1 MSQPVPSAS
10 SLRTQPEIFFGR
22 ENELREFS
30 QSIRCVLGLEQ
41 PAAKHLLYPHIF
53 LLNGEGGTGKSAL
66 LRQFQ
71 AVAAE
76 EGLAANRAVV
86 IALRTQYYPD
96 ARVLAQTLVDAIG
109 QAIGQQFPKFGEL
122 CRGKLTLRNTLL
134 PFYSSLQHEWAL
146 WQSMGEL
153 SANDRSTLLQKHY
166 RLSGGRV
173 TRATLL
179 GGAHQSTYLNNRV
192 DLIASRLRIVLDFL
206 RHFGR
211 APNSF
216 EELLHFRFPDVAGL
230 FQSDAMIGEALA
242 DDIANLTKTGPLLLL
257 LDDYE
262 YADQHDEWLRTSLL
276 AQANERLIVVIAGR
290 YRHEADYRR
299 TFQGPQA
306 QLVRSYNLNAR
317 LTTEDMKAYLS
328 KRLGNADALAEVSS
342 ICDGVPLALTA
353 LGDHLTTDD
362 SLALYQKKPP
372 TDRTPHSIVKHIT
385 QRLLHNAFGE
395 RNGDLSQ
402 GQRKLRD
409 SQRIRALVLLRRPD
423 PTLACELW
431 GIKPDEGDAIMHDLA
446 RRYTFAFAGQRL
458 YEVHSLVREVLHE
471 DLLARTRYTTEWK
484 ADINGL
490 RRARE
495 TTENRIAQIER
506 SLQDPTK
513 HYQHAEWRAATL
525 DLLNFLLWL
534 GEDDEARRLLLNRW
548 VEARNANAAFADWLL
563 DQAVE
568 LAPSVASWRELIQSL
583 QTENYEVIL
592 PLAHLLDP
600 RIKAILWY
608 ERAQLVQVALV
619 NTSTLPQLDKQIEM
633 LEESNKF
640 DQDWKPTI
648 DALREA
654 YAARGAFRLYE
665 QNAPAEALAD
675 FGAILKLRPH
685 DLAALRCRAVAKQR
699 LDDPQ
704 GARADFDEVL
714 NKMPLDSAAR
724 LSRAILLAQQGQRQE
739 AEDDFK
745 QVHEQHKDDPVVL
758 QLRGENRYQAG
769 NFMGAFSDFS
779 QSLQLRND
787 DPDTLVS
794 RARVL
799 VALGGPADLKS
810 ALNDLDRVLRRRP
823 DDADALSMR
832 GELKFKQKDFA
843 GALPDLNRSL
853 ELRPDH
859 AATLYLRAR
868 AYLNLPDEDRALD
881 DLNKS
886 LMLHGDNA
894 AALADRGS
902 IKNKRG
908 DFAGA
913 LDDFNQSLKLRP
925 DDMNIL
931 YKHAITK
938 LELNELADAEADLD
952 RVIKHQ
958 PDHFEAYYYRGRIK
972 YRRRDWD
979 GALADFTKALGIQPD
994 YVPAI
999 YYHGRTK
1006 RARKELHDAL
1016 ADFKSVLKHQLNH
1029 IPALYYG
1036 GRTKYDL
1043 KKYKEAKEDFDKI
1056 IQIEPTHR
1064 NALYWHGRAVIATRP
1079 RQYAAALDDFDRA
1092 LKSGP
1097 ATDDDPDAPDDYEII
1112 YQRAKASRVDMNA
1125 LLDLWSTA
1133 PRHFARRLGYQ
1144 L

>member
-10 SLRTQPEIFFGR
+10 VSSAQPEIFFGR
-22 ENELREFS
+22 EDEVREFS
-30 QSIRCVLGLEQ
+30 QSIRYVLGLEQ
-41 PAAKHLLYPHIF
+41 PPAKHLLYPHIF
-53 LLNGEGGTGKSAL
+53 LINGEGGTGKSAL

-71 AVAAE
+71 A
-76 EGLAANRAVV
+76 GLPANQVIA
-86 IALRTQYYPD
+86 IALRAQHYPD
-96 ARVLAQTLVDAIG
+96 ARALAQTLADAIG
-109 QAIGQQFPKFGEL
+109 QAIGKQFPKFGQL
-122 CRGKLTLRNTLL
+122 YQNQLTLRNTLL
-134 PFYSSLQHEWAL
+134 PFYSSIQREWAL

-153 SANDRSTLLQKHY
+153 SANDRSALLQKHY
-166 RLSGGRV
+166 RLSQQGQV
-173 TRATLL
+173 KRATLL
-179 GGAHQSTYLNNRV
+179 GGNHQSNYYNNRV
-192 DLIASRLRIVLDFL
+192 DLVASQLQIVLEFL
-206 RHFGR
+206 RRFGR
-211 APNSF
+211 APDSF
-216 EELLHFRFPDVAGL
+216 DELLQFRFGDGTRL
-230 FQSDAMIGEALA
+230 FQSDAMLGEALA
-242 DDIANLTKTGPLLLL
+242 NDIVDVTKTTPLLLL

-290 YRHEADYRR
+290 NRHEADYRR
-299 TFQGPQA
+299 TFHGPQA
-306 QLVRSYNLNAR
+306 QLVRSFNLNAR
-317 LTTEDMKAYLS
+317 LTADDMKKYLS
-328 KRLGNADALAEVSS
+328 RRLGNADALAEVSS

-372 TDRTPHSIVKHIT
+372 ADRTARSIVQGIT
-385 QRLLHNAFGE
+385 QRLLHNAFGD
-395 RNGDLSQ
+395 RNGDPSQ

-471 DLLARTRYTTEWK
+471 ELLTRTRYTTEWK
-484 ADINGL
+484 ADVNGL

-513 HYQHAEWRAATL
+513 HYQHADWRAATL

-563 DQAVE
+563 DHAVE

-600 RIKAILWY
+600 RIHAILRY
-608 ERAQLVQVALV
+608 ERAQLVHVALV
-619 NTSTLPQLDKQIEM
+619 NTATLPQLGKKIGM
-633 LEESNKF
+633 LEESYKL
-640 DQDWKPTI
+640 DATWEPTI

-654 YAARGAFRLYE
+654 YAARGAFLLYE
-665 QNAPAEALAD
+665 QNALAEALAD
-675 FGAILKLRPH
+675 FEAILKLRPH
-685 DLAALRCRAVAKQR
+685 DLAARSRRAVAKQR
-699 LDDPQ
+699 LGDLQ
-704 GARADFDEVL
+704 GARADFDQVL
-714 NKMPLDSAAR
+714 NKIPDDSATR
-724 LSRAILLAQQGQRQE
+724 FNRALLLAEQGQLQE
-739 AEDDFK
+739 AENDFK
-745 QVHEQHKDDPVVL
+745 QVYEQHKDDPVVL
-758 QLRGENRYQAG
+758 QCRGETRYRAG
-769 NFMGAFSDFS
+769 NLMGAFSDLS

-787 DPDTLVS
+787 DPDALIS

-799 VALGGPADLKS
+799 AALGDPADLKS
-810 ALNDLDRVLRRRP
+810 ALNDLNRALSRRP
-823 DDADALSMR
+823 DDAEALSMR
-832 GELKFKQKDFA
+832 GELKFKQKVFTE
-843 GALPDLNRSL
+843 ALVDLNRSL
-853 ELRPDH
+853 ELRRDH

-868 AYLNLPDEDRALD
+868 AHLNLQGEDKALA
-881 DLNKS
+881 DLNES
-886 LMLHGDNA
+886 LALHGDNA
-894 AALADRGS
+894 AALVDRGS

-913 LDDFNQSLKLRP
+913 LDDFKHSLKLRP
-925 DDMNIL
+925 DDMDVL
-931 YKHAITK
+931 YKQGITK
-938 LELNELADAEADLD
+938 LELNELTDAQADLD
-952 RVIKHQ
+952 RVIKNR

-972 YRRRDWD
+972 YKRRDWD

-1006 RARKELHDAL
+1006 RAQKQWHDAL
-1016 ADFKSVLKHQLNH
+1016 ADFERVLQLRLDH

-1036 GRTKYDL
+1036 GLTKYDL
-1043 KKYKEAKEDFDKI
+1043 EEYQEAWVDFDKI
-1056 IQIEPTHR
+1056 IKIEPAHR
-1064 NALYWHGRAVIATRP
+1064 NALYWSGRA
-1079 RQYAAALDDFDRA
+1079 ALALKGFPEARNDFDRA
-1092 LKSGP
+1092 LKARP
-1097 ATDDDPDAPDDYEII
+1097 VTPKDPDDPDDQEII
-1112 YQRAKASRVDMNA
+1112 YWRGLAQAKMLKIGA

-1133 PRHFARRLGYQ
+1133 PRHFARRFGYQ
-1144 L
+1144 R